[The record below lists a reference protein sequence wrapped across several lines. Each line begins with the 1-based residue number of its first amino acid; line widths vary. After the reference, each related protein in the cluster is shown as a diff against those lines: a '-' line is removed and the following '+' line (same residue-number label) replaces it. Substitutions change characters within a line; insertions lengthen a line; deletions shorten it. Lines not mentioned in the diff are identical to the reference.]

1 MNNIVNMYTDYVL
14 KQFSFYAKE
23 IMGKFYIA
31 SIFNDLAQ
39 EYINIRYYNMYP
51 AKQNNKTTI
60 SYYLN
65 LKIKELTENNKDKVK
80 NITFMVDIFNYLIYL
95 DSELEAAE
103 VNKVEKELSN
113 LIKTKYDLDEDLEF
127 SKKYREFRKVKKEFF
142 KDYETS
148 DFRLEISNTKTNK
161 LFNVSL
167 EYEIEFPEL
176 YSKKAIDDTYN
187 SGLIAEDK
195 LFVLY
200 NLVGIEI
207 LKEIIDYNYSN
218 CYLVDFNTELFDK
231 KEKLNRLLKIIDN
244 DITKE
249 KICLKI
255 SYKNFIDNKDEV
267 FNLINSGY
275 NFALIKDEDYKEE
288 FNNLFKYVL
297 EKEV

>member
-113 LIKTKYDLDEDLEF
+113 LIKTKYDLDEALEF
-127 SKKYREFRKVKKEFF
+127 SKKYREFKKEKKEFF
-142 KDYETS
+142 KAYETN
-148 DFRLEISNTKTNK
+148 DFVLEINNIKNR
-161 LFNVSL
+161 LFNANL
-167 EYEIEFPEL
+167 KYEIEFPEL
-176 YSKKAIDDTYN
+176 YSQKAINDTYN
-187 SGLIAEDK
+187 SGLVNEDK

-200 NLVGIEI
+200 NLVGIKV
-207 LKEIIDYNYSN
+207 LNEIIDYNYLD
-218 CYLVDFNTELFDK
+218 CYLVDFNIDLLNKKDK
-231 KEKLNRLLKIIDN
+231 ISRLLKIIDN

-249 KICLKI
+249 KVCFKI
-255 SYKNFIDNKDEV
+255 KYTEFKTNKDAI
-267 FNLINSGY
+267 FGLINNGF
-275 NFALIKDEDYKEE
+275 NFALIKDENYKDE
-288 FNNLFKYVL
+288 FHNLFKYVL